1 MKIMTSLMQAG
12 KQAAEV
18 MAILTREAADLEVAV
33 VQAGRNNLC
42 PCGSGLKTK
51 QCHGRKRATIAP
63 KLIRLPVHRAQ
74 PRARVVPVSE

>member
-33 VQAGRNNLC
+33 VQAGRNNPC

-51 QCHGRKRATIAP
+51 QCHGRNREAEASKS
-63 KLIRLPVHRAQ
+63 IRLPVHQAQ
-74 PRARVVPVSE
+74 PRARVGAFPE

>member
-33 VQAGRNNLC
+33 VQAGRNNPC

-51 QCHGRKRATIAP
+51 QCHGRQSASAVPRS
-63 KLIRLPVHRAQ
+63 IRLPVHQGQ
-74 PRARVVPVSE
+74 PRARAVGISE